1 MTQFLAFLGQL
12 LQRLFPD
19 KVSSL
24 RGDMAEWY
32 RGAVERAALRKKET
46 EDGQN
51 KPN

>member
-1 MTQFLAFLGQL
+1 MSRLLEFLGYL

-46 EDGQN
+46 EDGQK
-51 KPN
+51 KPD